1 MVYALQARIQ
11 GQIRWTGTPYNSTTV
26 SPNSLTDALQYDKN
40 ISKKE
45 ATFARIYLIIQKT
58 QKNLTENELENVIDN
73 VVDKTIIGFHQQNKS
88 YTVPDFTY
96 DTFLGEQ
103 TQDTDEDATQ
113 TRSQDN
119 ENLNEKTQ
127 LQDRSYNVIKL
138 LKNT

>member
-11 GQIRWTGTPYNSTTV
+11 RQIRWTGTPYN
-26 SPNSLTDALQYDKN
+26 LTNALQYDKN
-40 ISKKE
+40 ISKKK

-58 QKNLTENELENVIDN
+58 ENELEKVIDN

-103 TQDTDEDATQ
+103 TQDTDENATQ
-113 TRSQDN
+113 TRSQAN

-127 LQDRSYNVIKL
+127 LQDKSYSVIKL
-138 LKNT
+138 LRNT

>member
-11 GQIRWTGTPYNSTTV
+11 RQIRWTGTPYN
-26 SPNSLTDALQYDKN
+26 LTNALQYDKN
-40 ISKKE
+40 ISKKK

-58 QKNLTENELENVIDN
+58 ENELEKVIGN

-103 TQDTDEDATQ
+103 TQDTDENATQ

-127 LQDRSYNVIKL
+127 LQDKSYSVIKL
-138 LKNT
+138 LRNT

>member
-11 GQIRWTGTPYNSTTV
+11 RQIRWTGTSYN
-26 SPNSLTDALQYDKN
+26 LTNALQYDKN
-40 ISKKE
+40 ISKKK

-58 QKNLTENELENVIDN
+58 ENELEKVIDN

-103 TQDTDEDATQ
+103 TQDTDENATQ

-127 LQDRSYNVIKL
+127 LQDKSYSVIKL
-138 LKNT
+138 LRNT

>member
-11 GQIRWTGTPYNSTTV
+11 RQIRWTGTPYN
-26 SPNSLTDALQYDKN
+26 LTNALQYDKN
-40 ISKKE
+40 ISKKK

-58 QKNLTENELENVIDN
+58 ENELEKVIDN

-103 TQDTDEDATQ
+103 TQDTDENAKQ

-127 LQDRSYNVIKL
+127 LQDKSYSVIKL
-138 LKNT
+138 LRNT

>member
-11 GQIRWTGTPYNSTTV
+11 RQIRWTGTPYN
-26 SPNSLTDALQYDKN
+26 LTNALQYDKN
-40 ISKKE
+40 ISKKK

-58 QKNLTENELENVIDN
+58 ENELEKVIDN

-103 TQDTDEDATQ
+103 TQDTDENATQ

-127 LQDRSYNVIKL
+127 LQDKSYSVVKL
-138 LKNT
+138 LRNT